1 MQKSRKVIMHT
12 FLCQHPPKNGSI
24 YVKEFEKLY
33 NSVCCCAHFSLKS
46 LFCSERWDVSDKR
59 QLKVRKLGVNQ
70 LRKEGDRFILS
81 KESSEEGNKI

>member
-1 MQKSRKVIMHT
+1 M
-12 FLCQHPPKNGSI
+12 
-24 YVKEFEKLY
+24 KEYEKLCNVVY
-33 NSVCCCAHFSLKS
+33 CSAHFCLKS
-46 LFCSERWDVSDKR
+46 LFYSERWDVSDKR